1 MILKNHQEQK
11 ANKRGEGG
19 GGGEELILNQL
30 PDNLIRR

>member
-19 GGGEELILNQL
+19 GGEELILNQL
-30 PDNLIRR
+30 PDNLIRQ